1 MGGNDKGE
9 SERDESPRPVSEMP
23 VKGNTFFL
31 FFLFFFCSFGFGST
45 WCDVNT
51 LATLMLT
58 YPVVD
63 GSVMTSTLG
72 DIWIQEG
79 FSGPGC
85 AKESRGLGQARGK
98 G

>member
-1 MGGNDKGE
+1 
-9 SERDESPRPVSEMP
+9 
-23 VKGNTFFL
+23 
-31 FFLFFFCSFGFGST
+31 
-45 WCDVNT
+45 